1 MKYVLYLLFFISFNL
16 RAESPAPVRTPLKV
30 SEVRDD
36 SSPDQEPRKNSSEGS
51 TKWAILNENGLAFLE
66 QTETDQNGTVKI
78 VKFDLRGLPLTGFV
92 KNSWGTPLF
101 KQQWDY
107 DANGNKIKE
116 ITTVFSDSNPPR
128 DYIQTWTYGLMN
140 RVESQGESDGVSAS
154 KLTRY
159 EYNELNQLIAMIK
172 PDGVYIRYGYNPA
185 GQLASM
191 ESSDGT
197 ISYRYRYDSRGVLCG
212 AEDCVNNNI
221 TLRAFN
227 GMYQVI
233 NETLAS
239 GLALSYVY
247 DETGRK
253 TKITLP
259 DHSSIA
265 YIYQDNYLNL
275 ETAVQ
280 DDKTLK
286 DFDCVNSASSNAV
299 SRLKEIQRFT
309 SDGDLIYSHA
319 YRQYNSHGHPT
330 ELGIIGEAGTIH
342 YSYDD
347 RHRISKIVSP
357 FWSEEIPEDG
367 YNTYGNICKL
377 SVVDFEEAMPVLFSY
392 TDEQQLSEEVG
403 SESQS
408 YTYDSLYNRLSKNG
422 QHCMINGLNQLT
434 QCGGVCYTYDR
445 NGNRVEKK
453 ANGVVITYRYDALN
467 RLISVEQTEH
477 FIIKYTYDVFN
488 RRVTK
493 TRDAWDEATSSW
505 KQSGSYRFLY
515 DGDNEIG
522 VVDEQGNIIEMRVLG
537 FGLGA
542 DLGAAVAI
550 ERQGRVYAPIHDHR
564 GSICCLVDM
573 EEKQAVEYYRYTA
586 FGEESIFDGQ
596 GRQLSASAIK
606 NPWRFSSK
614 RVDREEGLIHFGNR
628 LYDPFMGRWT
638 TPDPIGSSDQAN
650 LYTYAHNNPL
660 SMIDPQGLYSMEAFF
675 TEAGWYGLGLIYK
688 LAKAASSLGVDL
700 TAELDLSIETQK
712 KLDDYATALFGE
724 GMLKLFG
731 YNLEQSSFDVIGQGE
746 VSDKVRITLINGILT
761 QEEGH
766 LANANE
772 LSRLHGGANIHYVF
786 HATAGWTWDMFN
798 CIGAKIGVPTA
809 YAKCLV
815 AKWKALIEEMG
826 GVGGGGRIIHYAH
839 SLGAVDTSNALGLM
853 TSEEAQMIDVVTLGS
868 PKMIDDICCRS
879 AQNYGAWRDGVTWF
893 AMYGYLKC
901 KLTGKGSYAFVG
913 SIFGLPCI
921 DHALFGYGYYPILL
935 HLGTQFQQDYGK
947 VEQEV

>member
-1 MKYVLYLLFFISFNL
+1 MKYILYLLFFISFTL
-16 RAESPAPVRTPLKV
+16 GAKESERTPLEV
-30 SEVRDD
+30 SEVRYDA
-36 SSPDQEPRKNSSEGS
+36 SSNQAPIKKVSEGS
-51 TKWAILNENGLAFLE
+51 TKWTILNENGQTALE
-66 QTETDQNGTVKI
+66 QTQTDPNGTVKI
-78 VKFDLRGLPLTGFV
+78 VTFDLRGLPLTGFV
-92 KNSWGTPLF
+92 KNAWGTPLF
-101 KQQWDY
+101 RQQWDY
-107 DANGNKIKE
+107 DALGNKIKE
-116 ITTVFSDSNPPR
+116 VTTVFSDCNLPR

-140 RVESQGESDGVSAS
+140 RLESQGESDGASAC

-159 EYNELNQLIAMIK
+159 EYNALNQLIALIK
-172 PDGVYIRYGYNPA
+172 PDGVRITYGYHSA

-197 ISYRYRYDSRGVLCG
+197 LSYRYRYDGQGILCG
-212 AEDCVNNNI
+212 AEDGVNSKT

-233 NETLAS
+233 DETLAN

-247 DETGRK
+247 DEKGRK
-253 TKITLP
+253 TKIILP

-265 YIYQDNYLNL
+265 YIYQDDY
-275 ETAVQ
+275 
-280 DDKTLK
+280 
-286 DFDCVNSASSNAV
+286 
-299 SRLKEIQRFT
+299 LKEIQRFT
-309 SDGDLIYSHA
+309 AEGHLLYAHA

-330 ELGIIGEAGTIH
+330 ELGLIGEAGTIH

-347 RHRISKIVSP
+347 RRRISKIVSP
-357 FWSEEIPEDG
+357 FWSEEIPQDG
-367 YNTYGNICKL
+367 YNSYGNICKL
-377 SVVDFEEAMPVLFSY
+377 SVVDFEEAVPVLFSY
-392 TDEQQLSEEVG
+392 TDEQQLAEEVG
-403 SESQS
+403 SEAQS
-408 YTYDSLYNRLSKNG
+408 FTYDSLYNRLSKNG
-422 QHCMINGLNQLT
+422 QDCVINGLNQLI
-434 QCGGVCYTYDR
+434 QCGGVFYTYDR

-453 ANGVVITYRYDALN
+453 TDGVIINYRYDALN
-467 RLISVEQTEH
+467 RLISVERTGH
-477 FIIKYTYDVFN
+477 FIIRYTYDAFN

-505 KQSGSYRFLY
+505 KRSGSYRFLY

-522 VVDEQGNIIEMRVLG
+522 AVDDQDNVIEMRVLG

-542 DLGAAVAI
+542 DIGAAVAI
-550 ERQGRVYAPIHDHR
+550 ERQGRIYAPIHDHR
-564 GSICCLVDM
+564 GSICCLVDI
-573 EEKQAVEYYRYTA
+573 EDKKAVEYYRYTA
-586 FGEESIFDGQ
+586 FGEESIFDGE
-596 GRQLSASAIK
+596 GEQLNASAIK

-628 LYDPFMGRWT
+628 LYDPSMGRWT
-638 TPDPIGSSDQAN
+638 TPDPIGSSDQSN

-675 TEAGWYGLGLIYK
+675 TEAGSFGLGLIYK
-688 LAKAASSLGVDL
+688 LANAASKLGVDL
-700 TAELDLSIETQK
+700 TNELGLSTETQK

-731 YNLEQSSFDVIGQGE
+731 YNLDQSSFDVIGEGE

-761 QEEGH
+761 REQGH
-766 LANANE
+766 LENANE

-786 HATAGWTWDMFN
+786 HATGGWTWDMFN
-798 CIGAKIGVPTA
+798 CVAAKIGITTA
-809 YAKCLV
+809 YAECL
-815 AKWKALIEEMG
+815 ASKWKALIEEMG
-826 GVGGGGRIIHYAH
+826 GVGCGGRIIHYAH
-839 SLGAVDTSNALGLM
+839 SLGAVDTWNALAIM
-853 TSEEAQMIDVVTLGS
+853 TPEEAQMIDVVTLGS

-901 KLTGKGSYAFVG
+901 RLTGKGSYAFVG

-947 VEQEV
+947 VMQEV